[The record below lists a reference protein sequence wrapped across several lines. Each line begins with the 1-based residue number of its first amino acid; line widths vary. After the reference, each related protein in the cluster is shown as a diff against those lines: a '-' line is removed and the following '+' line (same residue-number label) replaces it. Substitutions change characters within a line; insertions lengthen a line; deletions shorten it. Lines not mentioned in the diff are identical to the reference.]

1 MEERIVVGISDQKI
15 ARNPD
20 ILVSYALGSCV
31 GVCLHDRI
39 VRVAGLAHILLPES
53 KPWDMNEY
61 KYADTAVARLAKDME
76 KLGCMRYR
84 MTAKISGGANMFYT
98 NGRSVGDKNV
108 EAVKKELARL
118 NIRIVAEDVGGN
130 FGRTL
135 EFDSASGRLI
145 VRSIQRGHI
154 EI

>member
-1 MEERIVVGISDQKI
+1 
-15 ARNPD
+15 
-20 ILVSYALGSCV
+20 
-31 GVCLHDRI
+31 
-39 VRVAGLAHILLPES
+39 
-53 KPWDMNEY
+53 
-61 KYADTAVARLAKDME
+61 
-76 KLGCMRYR
+76 
-84 MTAKISGGANMFYT
+84 MFYT